1 MSKQVPW
8 NKIILEEFI
17 ELACLSETEEM
28 IIRTRVK
35 GWSIVEQSHKLHMSE
50 SSIKRIIARLKV
62 KYDNVQEY
70 SPILPKRKSSVAETW
85 MDEH

>member
-1 MSKQVPW
+1 MEGELSRLV
-8 NKIILEEFI
+8 EEFI
-17 ELACLSETEEM
+17 EQACLSKTEEM

-35 GWSIVEQSHKLHMSE
+35 GWSITEQSQKLHISE
-50 SSIKRIIARLKV
+50 SSIKRIIARLKI

-70 SPILPKRKSSVAETW
+70 SPILPKRKSSAVETW